1 YRQVGER
8 WPRHERG
15 LLSRPS
21 LDEVRAWRRHVD
33 GAMAD
38 LLGSAR
44 GRAPPLL
51 ARVELGLQHE
61 QQHQELLLTDVLH
74 LFSRNPLKPAS
85 PPPRAAA
92 PPRGESA
99 ATPLRWIAFDGGVRE
114 LGFSGDGF
122 AFDNEGPRHEVL
134 LAPFELAARLVTNRE
149 WLAFMDDGGYRRP
162 ELWLAE
168 GVDAG
173 QSHAGTAP
181 RHWGEPDGG
190 NLPVPP

>member
-1 YRQVGER
+1 
-8 WPRHERG
+8 
-15 LLSRPS
+15 
-21 LDEVRAWRRHVD
+21 LDEVRAWRRNVD

-74 LFSRNPLKPAS
+74 LFSRNPLKPAYRA
-85 PPPRAAA
+85 PRGATAPRAASA
-92 PPRGESA
+92 ALPRGASA
-99 ATPLRWIAFDGGVRE
+99 SAPAPLRWIAFDGGVRE